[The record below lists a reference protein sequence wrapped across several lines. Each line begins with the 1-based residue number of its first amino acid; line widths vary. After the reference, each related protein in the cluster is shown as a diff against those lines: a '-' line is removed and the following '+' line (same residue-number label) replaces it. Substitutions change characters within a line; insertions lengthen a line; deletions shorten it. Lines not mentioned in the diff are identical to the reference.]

1 MWTPGVIRGSAK
13 TGQIFRK
20 LALGLVDA
28 RRKAGKAPVD
38 MLLRHFSQ
46 AWWSPCPPHKAN
58 FFHAQVCPPASFRE
72 LSARNCVN
80 SLPLPLVWSGPH
92 AFPPVG
98 EPEPAICR
106 F

>member
-58 FFHAQVCPPASFRE
+58 FFTLRPGSTYR
-72 LSARNCVN
+72 
-80 SLPLPLVWSGPH
+80 SL
-92 AFPPVG
+92 
-98 EPEPAICR
+98 AISR
-106 F
+106 SSPQKRKTPKG